1 MPVSIIPFNMP
12 EPAEIPAHIID
23 SLKEMPADEAVKQGM
38 ELLMQ
43 IEAAETMVYER
54 IDAAGQVELKHVSGR
69 GADELN
75 ALLTAAS
82 GSFAAAAI
90 ERDSALLVMGQVSAP
105 EESELPAG
113 AIGFMLQG
121 ADSGSIGF
129 NYVLLFKNG
138 AGKALG
144 ALTLMRSAAD
154 GPLNHE
160 QPNLCEALR
169 SELSAIL
176 AG

>member
-12 EPAEIPAHIID
+12 AAAEIPAHIID
-23 SLKEMPADEAVKQGM
+23 ALKEMPADDAVKQGM

-54 IDAAGQVELKHVSGR
+54 LDAEGQVELKHVAGAR
-69 GADELN
+69 ADELST
-75 ALLTAAS
+75 LLAAADH
-82 GSFAAAAI
+82 SFAAAAI
-90 ERDSALLVMGQVSAP
+90 ERDSALLVMGQVNAD
-105 EESELPAG
+105 ETSELPSG
-113 AIGFMLQG
+113 AIEFMLQG

-138 AGKALG
+138 TGQALG
-144 ALTLMRSAAD
+144 ALTLMRNAAD

-160 QPNLCEALR
+160 QPNICEALR
-169 SELSAIL
+169 GELSAML